1 MPTQPSPAQPSPA
14 HSSCHV
20 TSRHATSLRLRLRLA
35 LTHIIITNHHH
46 TPVTVSV
53 YPEAGLTA
61 PIGPPPPRVRRVG
74 QSPSGQSASRGRAMA
89 SWDGTNKC
97 LGLDGLGTS
106 FCNTCSTLG
115 SHKGAWG
122 RFQAVGWQICKSCL
136 KSEDGVC
143 YTYSSIGISIC
154 IIVSAPVP
162 VPLPLPVS
170 SRSCRRLQ
178 ASSAGARRLACRQWA
193 KEDEEQ
199 WPKEDEEKK

>member
-1 MPTQPSPAQPSPA
+1 MA
-14 HSSCHV
+14 V
-20 TSRHATSLRLRLRLA
+20 TR
-35 LTHIIITNHHH
+35 
-46 TPVTVSV
+46 
-53 YPEAGLTA
+53 
-61 PIGPPPPRVRRVG
+61 
-74 QSPSGQSASRGRAMA
+74 RGRAMA
-89 SWDGTNKC
+89 SWDGTHRC

-122 RFQAVGWQICKSCL
+122 RFQAVGWQICKSCI

-178 ASSAGARRLACRQWA
+178 ASSTGARRLACSQWA
-193 KEDEEQ
+193 KEDKEQ
-199 WPKEDEEKK
+199 QFAKQQVEDQGDHNVRFNAWTEVPQGHECVLAEYHGTDH

>member
-1 MPTQPSPAQPSPA
+1 MPR
-14 HSSCHV
+14 HV
-20 TSRHATSLRLRLRLA
+20 TPRHVTTITITTS
-35 LTHIIITNHHH
+35 TY
-46 TPVTVSV
+46 S
-53 YPEAGLTA
+53 YYYYY
-61 PIGPPPPRVRRVG
+61 
-74 QSPSGQSASRGRAMA
+74 QSPSHTRNRFGLPRGRLDRPDRAAPSPRSPPGGRLDGPAQATARQPAASRGRAMA
-89 SWDGTNKC
+89 SWDGTHKC

-122 RFQAVGWQICKSCL
+122 RFQAVGWQICKSCI

-178 ASSAGARRLACRQWA
+178 ASSTGARRLACSQWA